1 MLKNSIPFELI
12 SKIVIIYCENNMK
25 WVSDDNKNIYIN
37 NSFNRSLTREYT
49 SGSLFLLIFINSR

>member
-12 SKIVIIYCENNMK
+12 SEIVIIYCENNMK

-37 NSFNRSLTREYT
+37 NNFNRSITREYI